1 MILGIPCNCA
11 RNKYNIK
18 FPFYRFLE
26 IVDENIVGLRIPES
40 VKKQEKLYH
49 MILQEFGDWFFHGC
63 RHYGHFL
70 LHTHA
75 IFDHGP
81 INLLLKFIAPRQRI
95 PLLYKIFIDS
105 LHNDSSIYE
114 PKGYIPYAQ
123 LPNLMEEIEYCKKQ
137 MDKISFPCLYKM
149 EPFSIIFPY
158 EHYCFYKQNQYFLIP
173 PSMVFLTGHTVMFSL
188 LDAQLL
194 PPSLLNEYQQIFS
207 QRLPFKYNG
216 EKVLFSRHFFMINIK
231 DAPNWRRIIDI
242 PTGRFIDLPADYL
255 IVLVPDDNTP
265 CEEYKILPL
274 PFTRK
279 DDFESNFKEI
289 VSLAQAAM
297 KLKKPIFAMDT
308 KTNILSSGRPADDE
322 YY

>member
-11 RNKYNIK
+11 RNKYNAR

-63 RHYGHFL
+63 RHYGHFIQ
-70 LHTHA
+70 HTHA
-75 IFDHGP
+75 IPDFSAEKK
-81 INLLLKFIAPRQRI
+81 LLQFIAPRYKI
-95 PLLYKIFIDS
+95 PLLYMIYIDS
-105 LHNDSSIYE
+105 HRNDDCIYE
-114 PKGYIPYAQ
+114 PKVYLHYKQ
-123 LPNLMEEIEYCKKQ
+123 LPNLIAEIEYCRVQ
-137 MDKISFPCLYKM
+137 MEKIAFPCLYKM
-149 EPFSIIFPY
+149 EPFSRIFPY
-158 EHYCFYKQNQYFLIP
+158 ENNCFFKHHKYFLIP
-173 PSMVFLTGHTVMFSL
+173 QSMVFLTGHTVMFSL
-188 LDAQLL
+188 VDAQLL

-216 EKVLFSRHFFMINIK
+216 EKVLFSRHFFTMKIK
-231 DAPNWRRIIDI
+231 DTPNWTRIIDI
-242 PTGRFIDLPADYL
+242 PTGRFIDMPTDYIIL
-255 IVLVPDDNTP
+255 LLPDDNIP

-279 DDFESNFKEI
+279 SDFENQFNEI
-289 VSLAQAAM
+289 VSLAQTAM

-308 KTNILSSGRPADDE
+308 ETTILSSGRPADDE